1 MPFLFLCYIFAFVD
15 RVNVGFAKLQ
25 MQQDLHI
32 TEAVYGTAAGVFFL
46 GYFLFEIPCNVALQ
60 KIGARYWLGP
70 IMIIWGLVSGATMLV
85 KGEHSFYLLRFILGV
100 VESGFFPGVI
110 LYLTFWYP
118 SRYRARMVAIFM
130 TAIPL
135 SGVIGGPISGWLLT
149 KMSAVGGLRAW
160 QWLFLLEALPS
171 ILAGFASVLF
181 LPNGPEKAKW
191 LTPEERIVLV
201 DRLRE
206 EEMQKRQTGN
216 AKHSLLDTFRSG
228 KVWALCFVYFGF
240 VVGNYGVSFFL
251 PQILSETLTKD
262 PFYIGLLTTLPWGAA
277 AISMVLVGRHSDM
290 TGERCWHIAIPGFC
304 GALAFAVAAIPG
316 ISGAAELL
324 AITVATAGT
333 AAAYSTFWALPTA
346 FVTGT
351 AASAAIAWINSVGN
365 LGGYVSPSVIG
376 KIREATH
383 STTYALVLLASA
395 CFASVCL
402 TIAFFRK
409 QSRI

>member
-1 MPFLFLCYIFAFVD
+1 MVRTLTEAGGNTDFEARTYRKVSWRIMPFLFLCYIFAFVD

-32 TEAVYGTAAGVFFL
+32 TEAVYGTAAGIFFL

-60 KIGARYWLGP
+60 KIGARLWLGP
-70 IMIIWGLVSGATMLV
+70 IMIIWGLVSGATMLAR
-85 KGEHSFYLLRFILGV
+85 GEHSFYLLRFILGV

-118 SRYRARMVAIFM
+118 SRYRARMVAVFM

-191 LTPEERIVLV
+191 LTPEESTLLAN
-201 DRLRE
+201 RLRE
-206 EEMQKRQTGN
+206 EEMQKRQTGT

-228 KVWALCFVYFGF
+228 KVWVLCFVYFGF
-240 VVGNYGVSFFL
+240 VMGNYGVSFFL
-251 PQILSETLTKD
+251 PQILKETLTTD

-277 AISMVLVGRHSDM
+277 AIAMVLVGRHSDL
-290 TGERCWHIAIPGFC
+290 TGERCWHIAIPGLC

-316 ISGAAELL
+316 IPGVAELL
-324 AITVATAGT
+324 AITVATASI
-333 AAAYSTFWALPTA
+333 AAAYSTFWL
-346 FVTGT
+346 
-351 AASAAIAWINSVGN
+351 
-365 LGGYVSPSVIG
+365 YRQPS
-376 KIREATH
+376 
-383 STTYALVLLASA
+383 
-395 CFASVCL
+395 
-402 TIAFFRK
+402 
-409 QSRI
+409 